1 MKEKE
6 RKLRSVLIICLVGA
20 AAIAIGAGYLKYISK
35 RIYVDSTN
43 YLTGIYNQV
52 NSSFGSFIEKNWGIL
67 NGWGDYIALTE
78 DAENEKMAG
87 FIKGRQAHL
96 GFSEFYFLADD
107 GGFMTLDGGQ
117 GTMDLEEA
125 SQILMHDR
133 EPVMKGV
140 TLASGNRVTV
150 FAVPVQ
156 SQRYRGFAFDA
167 IAISY
172 TNDALAK
179 SLNVDAFSGNAKC
192 FVIHRDGTVLASTQS
207 DGAPDNFVAHLRAVS
222 DMKEEKLAQIL
233 QDWKDD
239 RGGVARCSMEG
250 VGQYLFY
257 QPTGYQ
263 DYMLLSIVPEDVVR
277 AGFQMV
283 QVITIYVLLVIFLLI
298 GVTVIVR
305 FVIANRKQ
313 TRNSRREILYR
324 ELIFDV
330 LSDNVDDIFIMV
342 NAENYVIDYVS
353 PNIERLLDIPPMEV
367 YRDIRVV
374 EQYAGDL
381 SRTIPREKLAGI
393 PLKGSRC
400 WEAEHVQQ
408 STGERRWY
416 RMTLYHM
423 NIQNAEKYILVMSD
437 RTYERNLNQN
447 LQSALDAAKSA
458 NEAKSNFLANMSHD
472 IRTPMNAITGF
483 SVLLGRC
490 ADDPDKVREYAGK
503 ITVSSNHMLSLVND
517 VLDMSKIESGR
528 TFLNVKP
535 MSLREL
541 TEELTILLVPK
552 TAARNQHL
560 EVSIEG
566 KLPETV
572 MGDVQRLTQILINLL
587 SNAVKFTPKGGDI
600 KFTVS
605 EISRSAAQFADIRF
619 VVRDNG
625 IGMSEEFQKDV
636 FRPFTR
642 EVSSVINKVQGTGLG
657 LAIAKSLVDLMG
669 GVIRLESRQGEGT
682 VVTVELSFALP
693 EGSAEKPSGQAAA
706 DAGQNRAADTAAA
719 EAGQNRAA
727 DAAAAEAG
735 QNRAAD
741 AAIAEAGQ
749 NRAADA
755 AAAQAGQNRAA
766 DAAAAQAGQNRAA
779 EYGAAADAQEKPD
792 ADVLRGLTVLVAE
805 DNELNTEII
814 TTMLEMEGAAYE
826 TTENGQEAV
835 ELFRESPQG
844 HFDLIL
850 MDVQMPVMNGYE
862 AARQIR
868 VCGHPDAEIIPI
880 VAMTANT
887 FAEDVQRSMEAGMNG
902 HLAKPIDM
910 DTVHSTVARLL
921 RRRSS
926 RQELYGRYF

>member
-1 MKEKE
+1 
-6 RKLRSVLIICLVGA
+6 
-20 AAIAIGAGYLKYISK
+20 
-35 RIYVDSTN
+35 
-43 YLTGIYNQV
+43 
-52 NSSFGSFIEKNWGIL
+52 
-67 NGWGDYIALTE
+67 
-78 DAENEKMAG
+78 
-87 FIKGRQAHL
+87 
-96 GFSEFYFLADD
+96 
-107 GGFMTLDGGQ
+107 
-117 GTMDLEEA
+117 
-125 SQILMHDR
+125 
-133 EPVMKGV
+133 
-140 TLASGNRVTV
+140 
-150 FAVPVQ
+150 
-156 SQRYRGFAFDA
+156 
-167 IAISY
+167 
-172 TNDALAK
+172 
-179 SLNVDAFSGNAKC
+179 
-192 FVIHRDGTVLASTQS
+192 
-207 DGAPDNFVAHLRAVS
+207 
-222 DMKEEKLAQIL
+222 
-233 QDWKDD
+233 
-239 RGGVARCSMEG
+239 
-250 VGQYLFY
+250 
-257 QPTGYQ
+257 
-263 DYMLLSIVPEDVVR
+263 ML
-277 AGFQMV
+277 
-283 QVITIYVLLVIFLLI
+283 
-298 GVTVIVR
+298 
-305 FVIANRKQ
+305 
-313 TRNSRREILYR
+313 
-324 ELIFDV
+324 
-330 LSDNVDDIFIMV
+330 
-342 NAENYVIDYVS
+342 
-353 PNIERLLDIPPMEV
+353 
-367 YRDIRVV
+367 
-374 EQYAGDL
+374 
-381 SRTIPREKLAGI
+381 
-393 PLKGSRC
+393 
-400 WEAEHVQQ
+400 
-408 STGERRWY
+408 RRWY

-706 DAGQNRAADTAAA
+706 DAGQNRAAD
-719 EAGQNRAA
+719 
-727 DAAAAEAG
+727 
-735 QNRAAD
+735 
-741 AAIAEAGQ
+741 
-749 NRAADA
+749 
-755 AAAQAGQNRAA
+755 
-766 DAAAAQAGQNRAA
+766 AAAAQAGQNRAA